1 MLWLDQSGE
10 YTLSTYEEFPK
21 KKGIKHL
28 YTLAYTLYI
37 NGVVKRKNCTIFN
50 MVRRMLKEKSLLKS
64 FWDEKASYTTYLLNL
79 CAMEIL
85 KNKTPHEAL
94 STHKLNVCH
103 LQVFGFIMYSKI
115 NFRG

>member
-1 MLWLDQSGE
+1 
-10 YTLSTYEEFPK
+10 
-21 KKGIKHL
+21 
-28 YTLAYTLYI
+28 
-37 NGVVKRKNCTIFN
+37 

-79 CAMEIL
+79 CAMKIL

-103 LQVFGFIMYSKI
+103 L
-115 NFRG
+115 